1 MGGTSGN
8 CLTKV
13 SSAVA
18 GALEKFFYT
27 YGKSVASH
35 PKKYILG
42 CVLLTAACCLGF
54 ANFYMENRPEK
65 LWIPQDSDYVLTLN
79 WQAENFPN
87 DQRVELILYES
98 DNILKADYIREMYRL
113 RKALRSIV
121 VQNRDGENV
130 TQADLCFE
138 VPALGGT
145 QKDELRDIKRK
156 LFPDR
161 DPDEDFDW
169 SLAFDKTIYYQFYE
183 KMPKDCLEFSI
194 LEIWGNN
201 DTAIEEL
208 TDEEVLRE
216 INTANMSVTYAYP
229 MDFQAFLGGIERDE
243 SGQVDM
249 ALYDWEGEFIS
260 LLRNDTGRP
269 EGLEV
274 YLQAQRSFGEISGET
289 ILGDVAFLVIGDI
302 ILFVYVQLMLGK
314 FNMVETR
321 PVLSLLG
328 LLATFM
334 AVGVSFGLCSAFGIA
349 YGPVHSILPLLM
361 LGLGVDDMFVIVQ
374 CWQNLSHE
382 EKRLELKK
390 RMGCALRHAGV
401 AITVTSLTDFAAFT
415 IGASTVLPALRSF
428 CIYSAL
434 GVVALYMLQATF
446 FVAWFALDQTRLE
459 DHRNGLF
466 WCYKHKNWTPN
477 KCSQYDLCQMF
488 FDKIYSKYLLK
499 KPVKALVLVVTAVV
513 FGTSIWGVT
522 NLRQEF
528 NPVWFIPQSSYL
540 FQFLSRA
547 QTFYPEA
554 GERGTVYL
562 GALNYSQELPKIGYL
577 TQAMRENEYISF
589 VDSWYDLM
597 IDYTNKS
604 TGEDITGQSLNGL
617 LPYQQGHVQK
627 FLYATIPRLSLQ
639 LSLGGASIFIST
651 VPRTSASKFDYSH
664 RSLDGPS
671 EQIPA
676 MDQTKDLV
684 KSANFSDFS
693 DAGGAGITIA
703 DSNRYLQ
710 QERIGTW
717 DRYYY
722 RAQVLPDFAAPI
734 AMMYSSW
741 ETDKIIAFELVR
753 NLSLALVAVFVMTLI
768 LIANIVSSIY
778 VLLCRCH
785 GPDDLVD
792 LTIDTVSCINLV
804 LCIGLC
810 VDYSV
815 HIALHFMQVL

>member
-1 MGGTSGN
+1 
-8 CLTKV
+8 
-13 SSAVA
+13 
-18 GALEKFFYT
+18 
-27 YGKSVASH
+27 
-35 PKKYILG
+35 
-42 CVLLTAACCLGF
+42 
-54 ANFYMENRPEK
+54 
-65 LWIPQDSDYVLTLN
+65 
-79 WQAENFPN
+79 
-87 DQRVELILYES
+87 
-98 DNILKADYIREMYRL
+98 
-113 RKALRSIV
+113 
-121 VQNRDGENV
+121 
-130 TQADLCFE
+130 
-138 VPALGGT
+138 
-145 QKDELRDIKRK
+145 
-156 LFPDR
+156 
-161 DPDEDFDW
+161 
-169 SLAFDKTIYYQFYE
+169 
-183 KMPKDCLEFSI
+183 
-194 LEIWGNN
+194 
-201 DTAIEEL
+201 
-208 TDEEVLRE
+208 
-216 INTANMSVTYAYP
+216 
-229 MDFQAFLGGIERDE
+229 
-243 SGQVDM
+243 M

-260 LLRNDTGRP
+260 LLRNDSGRP

-274 YLQAQRSFGEISGET
+274 FLQAQRSFGEISGET
-289 ILGDVAFLVIGDI
+289 ILGDVAFLVIGNI
-302 ILFVYVQLMLGK
+302 VLFVYVQLMLGK

-374 CWQNLSHE
+374 CWQNLSQE
-382 EKRLELKK
+382 ERRLELKK

-446 FVAWFALDQTRLE
+446 FVAWFALDQSRLE
-459 DHRNGLF
+459 DNRNGLF

-477 KCSQYDLCQMF
+477 KCSEYDLCQMF

-499 KPVKALVLVVTAVV
+499 KPVKALALLVTAVV

-562 GALNYSQELPKIGYL
+562 GALNYSEELPKIGYL
-577 TQAMRENEYISF
+577 TQSMRENEYISF

-597 IDYTNKS
+597 IDYTNSS
-604 TGEDITGQSLNGL
+604 TGEDITGQSLNESFFRMAL
-617 LPYQQGHVQK
+617 SE
-627 FLYATIPRLSLQ
+627 FLYSPSGSRFQNYFHFEGNLTAMEP
-639 LSLGGASIFIST
+639 
-651 VPRTSASKFDYSH
+651 VPPIVASKFDYSH
-664 RSLDGPS
+664 RSLDGPG

-676 MDQTKDLV
+676 MDQTKELV
-684 KSANFSDFS
+684 QNANFS
-693 DAGGAGITIA
+693 
-703 DSNRYLQ
+703 
-710 QERIGTW
+710 
-717 DRYYY
+717 
-722 RAQVLPDFAAPI
+722 DFAAPI

-768 LIANIVSSIY
+768 LIANIMSSIY
-778 VLLCRCH
+778 VLLCVLLT
-785 GPDDLVD
+785 LVDVMALMTWWD

-815 HIALHFMQVL
+815 HIALHFMQVKGTRDERVQRTVKEMGPAVINGAFSTFLAFILLANSDSHVFESFFKIFFGVFIYGVFHGLVFLPVLLSLIGPAPYDLDLHALPEVIEVEKRSKDVVVIEGRTYSQKTASS